1 MKYVPDGTSNFPVLC
16 IAPGAQRATAY
27 ISQHLKPRNKAYL
40 FKDNKSSLWD
50 NKVEDGS
57 REVLQPKIMPSDKST
72 KSRLIN
78 I

>member
-1 MKYVPDGTSNFPVLC
+1 MKYVPNGTSNLPVLC

-57 REVLQPKIMPSDKST
+57 REVLQPKIVSTMPSDKST
-72 KSRLIN
+72 
-78 I
+78 